1 MRQSPMYYRDSGTKE
16 HKVDQKVEGEEL
28 WPHAALTASGKQ
40 ATLQRKSSHERM
52 ANETFEELQGK

>member
-1 MRQSPMYYRDSGTKE
+1 MYYRDSGTKE